1 MYNKDLQYY
10 CTNNFPPDF
19 FHFLLKKIRLFYISQ
34 SSTLN
39 QQIEK
44 YVNIT
49 KTMDK
54 QVAEIENNIQTKYK
68 QRSNVISLLT
78 FLSYIPYDVEDKEI
92 QNPPVNHH
100 GLNKINKNFQELKK
114 FLTSMVHTKF
124 PTIHHVAFHTVNF
137 MDLRNDWNVTWS
149 ENNLIVEARSANPM
163 SRKVRK
169 KPFKF
174 SPEPTTFEQFH
185 PDPSK
190 ITFEEFM
197 TRNKDDTRTY
207 FGLVDGLH
215 RATILLEILQSDWK
229 KYSSIFNRID
239 CTVIDYTLKPEYFE
253 IPAESHLRE
262 LRQYSKLITDNN
274 KKTIGHTITDG
285 FISCIQM
292 LLPKEETETGT

>member
-1 MYNKDLQYY
+1 
-10 CTNNFPPDF
+10 
-19 FHFLLKKIRLFYISQ
+19 
-34 SSTLN
+34 
-39 QQIEK
+39 
-44 YVNIT
+44 
-49 KTMDK
+49 MDK
-54 QVAEIENNIQTKYK
+54 QVAEIENNIQTKYD

-78 FLSYIPYDVEDKEI
+78 FLSYIPYDVEEKEI

-114 FLTSMVHTKF
+114 FLTSMVDTKF

-137 MDLRNDWNVTWS
+137 MDQQKESSQPWKDTTAVP
-149 ENNLIVEARSANPM
+149 VRSANPM
-163 SRKVRK
+163 SRKERK
-169 KPFKF
+169 KPFEF
-174 SPEPTTFEQFH
+174 SYAPKTFEQFH

-229 KYSSIFNRID
+229 KYSSVFNRID
-239 CTVIDYTLKPEYFE
+239 CTVIDYTLKTKHFST
-253 IPAESHLRE
+253 PAENLLRE

-292 LLPKEETETGT
+292 LLPKDETETGT